1 MSKQPITIDPDD
13 RFRDVVQAAEVAAH
27 LLPDDGTFPNN
38 ERLPLL
44 VYAGA
49 LRLPARE
56 PAATIEALFQ
66 ANRWGG
72 SWRNGVYG
80 FQHYHSRAHEVLGIY
95 SGTAKLQLG
104 GEDGLVF
111 TVGTGDVAILPAGT
125 AHKNLAA
132 STDFC
137 CVGAYPPGQY
147 PDMNY
152 GRPGERPRAD
162 NNIAR
167 VALPPADPVYG
178 DQGPLVEQ
186 WIQLQK

>member
-1 MSKQPITIDPDD
+1 MTRQPTPIHPDE
-13 RFRDVVQAAEVAAH
+13 RFRDVVQAAQVAAH

-44 VYAGA
+44 VYVGA
-49 LRLPARE
+49 LHLPARD

-66 ANRWGG
+66 ANHWGG

-80 FQHYHSRAHEVLGIY
+80 FQHYHSRAHEVLGIF

-104 GEDGLVF
+104 GEGGVVV
-111 TVGTGDVAILPAGT
+111 TVGAGDVAILPAGT
-125 AHKNLAA
+125 AHKNLG
-132 STDFC
+132 SSPDFR

-152 GRPGERPRAD
+152 GRSGERPGAD
-162 NNIAR
+162 NSIAR

-186 WIQLQK
+186 WMGF

>member
-1 MSKQPITIDPDD
+1 MTQGSSFIHPDE
-13 RFRDVVQAAEVAAH
+13 RFRDVVQAAEVAVR

-38 ERLPLL
+38 GRLPLL
-44 VYAGA
+44 VYVGA
-49 LRLPARE
+49 LQLPVRE

-66 ANRWGG
+66 TNHWGD

-80 FQHYHSRAHEVLGIY
+80 FHHYHSRAHEVLGIY

-104 GEDGLVF
+104 GEGGVVL
-111 TVGTGDVAILPAGT
+111 TVGPGDVAILPAGM
-125 AHKNLAA
+125 AHKNLASRA
-132 STDFC
+132 DFR

-152 GRPGERPRAD
+152 GRSGERPGAD
-162 NNIAR
+162 SNIAW

-178 DQGPLVEQ
+178 NQGPLVER
-186 WIQLQK
+186 WMKP